1 MADLATTA
9 QRSPQLAGHGTGAAG
24 VSVTIAPP
32 AQRLSLRARP
42 AGIPSLEAPLGM
54 RLPLQIRTTAVD
66 DGRHLLK
73 LGPDEW
79 LIIDESGRSP
89 TEDLT
94 HVSAVHSAVDV
105 SHRNV
110 GFIVEGPRVED
121 VLAAGCPLDLDVAA
135 FPVGSATRTVFGK
148 IEIVL
153 YRTDAQRF
161 RLECWRSFAPYA
173 LALLEAACRDA

>member
-1 MADLATTA
+1 MADLAQTA
-9 QRSPQLAGHGTGAAG
+9 HRAPQLAGQGTGAAG
-24 VSVTIAPP
+24 VSVTIAPS
-32 AQRLSLRARP
+32 AERLSLRARP

-54 RLPLQIRTTAVD
+54 RLPLQIGATAVD
-66 DGRHLLK
+66 DGRHVLK

-89 TEDLT
+89 AEDLK

-110 GFIVEGPRVED
+110 GFILEGARVED
-121 VLAAGCPLDLDVAA
+121 VLAAGCPLDLSEEA

-148 IEIVL
+148 IEVVL
-153 YRTDAQRF
+153 YRKDAHRF

>member
-1 MADLATTA
+1 MADLAMTP
-9 QRSPQLAGHGTGAAG
+9 QRAPQLAGQGTGGSG
-24 VSVTIAPP
+24 VSVIIAPP
-32 AQRLSLRARP
+32 AERLSLRARP

-54 RLPLQIRTTAVD
+54 RLPLQMRATAVE
-66 DGRHLLK
+66 DGRHILK

-79 LIIDESGRSP
+79 LVIDGSGRSP
-89 TEDLT
+89 AEDLK

-110 GFIVEGPRVED
+110 GFIVEGARVED

-153 YRTDAQRF
+153 YRTGPHRF

-173 LALLEAACRDA
+173 LTLLEAACRDA